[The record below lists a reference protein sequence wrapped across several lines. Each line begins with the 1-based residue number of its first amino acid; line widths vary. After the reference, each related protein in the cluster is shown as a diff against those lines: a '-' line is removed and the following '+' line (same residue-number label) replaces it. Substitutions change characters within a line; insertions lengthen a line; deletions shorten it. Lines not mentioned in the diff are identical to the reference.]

1 MHLSQILPSIFSGL
15 HLEGTQ
21 DFLECGASPT
31 GRELL
36 FLIDGFGADVLAQ
49 YGSHAPALASLIR
62 AHEIKTSFPSTTST
76 SLATLTTGA
85 MPGAHGM
92 MGYTVRVPRSSGRIL
107 NSLKWD
113 ERVDPQIWQ
122 PVPTLFERATAAGIT
137 VTHVAAKRYE
147 GTGFTRAVFRG
158 AHYRG
163 ANVTSDL
170 VSETITALKSAPS
183 FVYLYLNDLDAAGH
197 SDGVGSDK
205 WLAALAGIDAMV
217 AQLLEKL
224 PKGVRIW
231 VTADHGMI
239 NVEEKIV
246 MGVENNLLDGI
257 ATIAG
262 EPRMRHLYLPQDS
275 DLSPRADVISCWRE
289 TLGEKVKVFTRESAI
304 SAGLFGNDVSLDAAE
319 RIGDIIVIA
328 QGNLVLLDP
337 ERAEK
342 EGAMVGHHGGDSA
355 IESTV
360 PLLNSVT
367 HS

>member
-1 MHLSQILPSIFSGL
+1 MPSIFAGLALSGTEDSL
-15 HLEGTQ
+15 G
-21 DFLECGASPT
+21 CGESPT

-36 FLIDGFGADVLAQ
+36 FLIDGFGAELLTHYAE
-49 YGSHAPALASLIR
+49 HAPTMAAMSRPNIVQ
-62 AHEIKTSFPSTTST
+62 TSFPSTTST
-76 SLATLTTGA
+76 SLATLTTGS

-122 PVPTLFERATAAGIT
+122 PVPTLFERGTAAGIT

-147 GTGFTRAVFRG
+147 DTGFTRAVFRG

-170 VSETITALKSAPS
+170 VGETVAALQKSPS
-183 FVYLYLNDLDAAGH
+183 FVYLYVNDLDSAGH
-197 SDGVGSDK
+197 SDGVGSEK
-205 WLAALAGIDAMV
+205 WIAALASIDAMV
-217 AQLLEKL
+217 AQLVAKL

-246 MGVENNLLDGI
+246 MGVENNLLEGI

-262 EPRMRHLYLPQDS
+262 EPRARHLYLPQDS
-275 DLSPRADVISCWRE
+275 DLAPRAEIISRWEELLRD
-289 TLGEKVKVFTRESAI
+289 KVKLFTRESAI
-304 SAGLFGNDVSLDAAE
+304 TEGLFGSSVSLDASE
-319 RIGDIIVIA
+319 RIGDIIAIA

-337 ERAEK
+337 ERADK

-355 IESTV
+355 SESTV
-360 PLLNSVT
+360 PLLTLVSE
-367 HS
+367 

>member
-1 MHLSQILPSIFSGL
+1 MPSIFSGL
-15 HLEGTQ
+15 NLVDTQ
-21 DFLECGASPT
+21 DFLQCGESPT
-31 GRELL
+31 GREIL
-36 FLIDGFGADVLAQ
+36 FLIDGFGDDVLAK
-49 YGSHAPALASLIR
+49 YGKHAPTLSSLTNAHTIR
-62 AHEIKTSFPSTTST
+62 TSFPSTTST
-76 SLATLTTGA
+76 SLATLTTGQ

-92 MGYTVRVPRSSGRIL
+92 MGYTVRVPRSSGRVL

-122 PVPTLFERATAAGIT
+122 PVPTLFERAMQADIT

-170 VSETITALKSAPS
+170 VGETVTALAKAPS
-183 FVYLYLNDLDAAGH
+183 FVYLYVNDLDSAGH

-205 WLAALAGIDAMV
+205 WIAALSQIDSMV
-217 AQLLEKL
+217 AQLVEKL

-231 VTADHGMI
+231 ITADHGMI

-246 MGVENNLLDGI
+246 MGVDNDLLKGI

-262 EPRMRHLYLPQDS
+262 EPRMRHLYLPQGA
-275 DLSPRADVISCWRE
+275 DLAPRADVIARWNE
-289 TLGEKVKVFTRESAI
+289 LLGEKVRMFTRESAI
-304 SAGLFGNDVSLDAAE
+304 ESGLFGSEVSLDASE
-319 RIGDIIVIA
+319 RIGDIIAIA

-342 EGAMVGHHGGDSA
+342 EGAMVGHHGGDSV

-360 PLLNSVT
+360 PLLT
-367 HS
+367 KTID